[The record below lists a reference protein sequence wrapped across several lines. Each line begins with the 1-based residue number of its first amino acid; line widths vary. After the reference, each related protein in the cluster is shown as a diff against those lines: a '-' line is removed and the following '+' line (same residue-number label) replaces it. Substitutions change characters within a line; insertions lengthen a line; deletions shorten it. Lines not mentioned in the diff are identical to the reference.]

1 MKNLMKVYKITPDF
15 DCNPHIEADLD
26 SAMQATRTWLTECG
40 DPGQELT
47 IEVLEMTEEDYLN
60 LGEYEGP

>member
-1 MKNLMKVYKITPDF
+1 MKVYKITPDF
-15 DCNPHIEADLD
+15 GCNAHVEADLD
-26 SAMQATRTWLTECG
+26 SAMQAVRTWLTECG

-47 IEVLEMTEEDYLN
+47 VEILTMTEEEYMS